1 MSIHRLSSIK
11 NPQELID
18 DYFTT
23 GEQVYKFD
31 SIIDQFEG
39 RFVHLSLSRDG
50 LLLFW
55 KQYKA
60 NKVIGSEFCYIDD
73 IIDVFSGCCA
83 EHSRR
88 QGIHQKV
95 HTVLILFIS
104 NICGQKRIIQQHE
117 LDGYITKTLGGT
129 FVAEKCMLS
138 THFLTVM
145 YGADAVSPNALIF
158 LIDSEQNAVRWL
170 NEIRR
175 LSVKALKELS
185 LQGCFYYW
193 QRLFT
198 KIRYSTNTDQVS
210 INDILD
216 AVLFTK
222 NKEDRK
228 DIEKSLK
235 TLSAFHNKEA
245 ISVDEITN
253 DFIFSCYCCICGRT
267 DVDYI
272 FHKKFAGKEKV
283 DAEHFAKYLKEEHY
297 DPRLNELLYPSP
309 TSQIAQCLIN
319 EMNGSGEQVKQL
331 TKESFLRF
339 LLSEYNIGMHR
350 DHLMLKEENMHKP
363 LSHYFINSSHNTY
376 LRGYQVNSKS
386 SVEMYRYV
394 LLSGCRSIELDCWD
408 GSGGEPII
416 THGPSQLTRVTPVL
430 FKDVIMAIAETAFV
444 ISEFPVILS
453 LENHCSMKQQKKIA
467 LYCREIFGNFLLT
480 EPLSNYPIKQGVSL
494 PSPNAL
500 RKKILIKNK
509 KISSGETED
518 FFSRSI
524 TSVSQS
530 VVESDL
536 SESETSEKDDI
547 LHQNGANT
555 QENSQNSV
563 VARELS
569 DLVNYMR
576 AMGKFTS
583 FTDCESK
590 QMSYGIFSMN
600 ESRAYELVKENPIE
614 FVNHNKKQI
623 TRVYPKGKRV
633 DSSNFWPI
641 KFWNCGCQMT
651 AINMQTPDIPFQMNV
666 AFFEQNGHSG
676 YVPKPSLMRKADAK
690 FNPFEMHTMD
700 LVVPAYLSVT
710 VISAQMLS
718 FACERRPS
726 TYAEVNFYGHFND
739 LSRFSKRKYRTRI
752 VMDNGINPV
761 YMDFCEESFKFEK
774 VRSIQPGFRHIPLRN
789 AHSHPLGP
797 VSLFVLFL
805 VHDYIDDGSLSLMFL
820 QLQLKCNHLFKK
832 ISDTFIVPDLV
843 NTLQNPIEAMK
854 KIMESEEAASAALI
868 NPIDTMKQREKMLVA
883 LEESEPK
890 SLSTESTIWDLVEE
904 GKEFSSMDHGQ
915 NLENN
920 AALLLK
926 MRSTSAESELAK
938 EGSIC
943 EDGIKSFNFDKWN
956 VSEKLKERFYLDD
969 MEIRFLREGE
979 LASSRKVVKLE
990 KSFKKK
996 YEDIL
1001 NLVDGSSKKKPISS
1015 AMRNVHEDAFI
1026 IYAKYE
1032 KERTELIISLAEQN
1046 RKKLIKRLNMAYK
1059 YESKQLTRLNHQ
1071 KRYAEQWSATRTE
1084 GTEELRG
1091 KYVKLGV
1098 EEQRRL
1104 NKSKE
1109 KRLKEI
1115 DENFELLKHEIEV
1128 RMEQRLG
1135 KAVSVLHDL

>member
-1 MSIHRLSSIK
+1 MPKRNVKAFIPFEAFSYIMI
-11 NPQELID
+11 NVQELLK
-18 DYFTT
+18 YA
-23 GEQVYKFD
+23 
-31 SIIDQFEG
+31 
-39 RFVHLSLSRDG
+39 R
-50 LLLFW
+50 
-55 KQYKA
+55 
-60 NKVIGSEFCYIDD
+60 
-73 IIDVFSGCCA
+73 
-83 EHSRR
+83 
-88 QGIHQKV
+88 
-95 HTVLILFIS
+95 IL
-104 NICGQKRIIQQHE
+104 Q
-117 LDGYITKTLGGT
+117 LDGYIKKTLGGT

-158 LIDSEQNAVRWL
+158 LIDSEHNVVRWL

-210 INDILD
+210 IN
-216 AVLFTK
+216 
-222 NKEDRK
+222 
-228 DIEKSLK
+228 
-235 TLSAFHNKEA
+235 AFVFIYLH
-245 ISVDEITN
+245 ISVKWVPH
-253 DFIFSCYCCICGRT
+253 FLFSILLKLMN
-267 DVDYI
+267 VDI
-272 FHKKFAGKEKV
+272 PFAGKEKV

-319 EMNGSGEQVKQL
+319 EMNGSEEQVKQL

-444 ISEFPVILS
+444 VSEFPVILS

-509 KISSGETED
+509 KIT
-518 FFSRSI
+518 
-524 TSVSQS
+524 SQS
-530 VVESDL
+530 VMESDL
-536 SESETSEKDDI
+536 SESESSEKGLKI
-547 LHQNGANT
+547 LFLIFKSFIISKELQ
-555 QENSQNSV
+555 V

-583 FTDCESK
+583 FTECESKFSFSCDKIAGK

-690 FNPFEMHTMD
+690 FNPFETHTMD

-797 VSLFVLFL
+797 VSLFVLLL
-805 VHDYIDDGSLSLMFL
+805 VHDYIDDGSLS
-820 QLQLKCNHLFKK
+820 
-832 ISDTFIVPDLV
+832 T
-843 NTLQNPIEAMK
+843 NPIEAMK

-890 SLSTESTIWDLVEE
+890 SLSTESTIWDVLEE
-904 GKEFSSMDHGQ
+904 GKEYSSVDHGQ
-915 NLENN
+915 NLGNS

-943 EDGIKSFNFDKWN
+943 EDGMKSFNFDKWN

-969 MEIRFLREGE
+969 MEIRFLNEDE

-990 KSFKKK
+990 KNFKKK
-996 YEDIL
+996 YEAIL
-1001 NLVDGSSKKKPISS
+1001 NLLDGSSKQKPISS
-1015 AMRNVHEDAFI
+1015 AMRNVHEDTFV

-1046 RKKLIKRLNMAYK
+1046 RKKLIKRLDMA
-1059 YESKQLTRLNHQ
+1059 ESKQLTRLNHQ
-1071 KRYAEQWSATRTE
+1071 KRYAEQCSATRTE

-1115 DENFELLKHEIEV
+1115 DENFELLKHEIEI
-1128 RMEQRLG
+1128 RMEQVRLR
-1135 KAVSVLHDL
+1135 KAISVLHGP

>member
-1 MSIHRLSSIK
+1 MSIHRLPSTKKS
-11 NPQELID
+11 PELID
-18 DYFTT
+18 NYFTT
-23 GEQVYKFD
+23 GERVYKFD
-31 SIIDQFEG
+31 SIIDQIEG
-39 RFVHLSLSRDG
+39 HFVHLSLSNDG

-55 KQYKA
+55 KQYKGDE
-60 NKVIGSEFCYIDD
+60 VIASEFYYTDD

-83 EHSRR
+83 ENSRR
-88 QGIHQKV
+88 EGIHQK
-95 HTVLILFIS
+95 
-104 NICGQKRIIQQHE
+104 
-117 LDGYITKTLGGT
+117 LDGYIRKTFGDT
-129 FVAEKCMLS
+129 FVAKKSTLS

-145 YGADAVSPNALIF
+145 CGIDAVTPNALIF
-158 LIDSEQNAVRWL
+158 FIDCEKSVIRWL
-170 NEIRR
+170 NELRR

-185 LQGCFYYW
+185 LRGCFYYW

-198 KIRYSTNTDQVS
+198 KIKHFTNTDQISV
-210 INDILD
+210 NDILD

-228 DIEKSLK
+228 EIEKSLK
-235 TLSAFHNKEA
+235 TLSIFHSKET

-283 DAEHFAKYLKEEHY
+283 DAEHFAKYLKDEHY

-309 TSQIAQCLIN
+309 TPQIAQYLID
-319 EMNGSGEQVKQL
+319 EMSRNGTGEQL

-350 DHLMLKEENMHKP
+350 DHLILKEENMHKP

-408 GSGGEPII
+408 GSDGEPII

-430 FKDVIMAIAETAFV
+430 FKDVIIAIAETAFV
-444 ISEFPVILS
+444 VSEFPVILS
-453 LENHCSMKQQKKIA
+453 LENHCSVKQQRKIA
-467 LYCREIFGNFLLT
+467 LYCRKIFGNFLLT
-480 EPLSNYPIKQGVSL
+480 EPLSDYPIKQGVSL

-509 KISSGETED
+509 KNDNTETED
-518 FFSRSI
+518 IFNKSI
-524 TSVSQS
+524 SSTSQNAA
-530 VVESDL
+530 ENDL
-536 SESETSEKDDI
+536 SESESSEKDDVVN
-547 LHQNGANT
+547 QNGVNMQT
-555 QENSQNSV
+555 QSQNSV
-563 VARELS
+563 VAHELS

-576 AMGKFTS
+576 ALGKFTS

-590 QMSYGIFSMN
+590 QMCYGIFSMN
-600 ESRAYELVKENPIE
+600 ESRAYELVKEDPIE
-614 FVNHNKKQI
+614 FVNHNKRQI

-666 AFFEQNGHSG
+666 AFFEQNGRSG

-710 VISAQMLS
+710 IISAQMLS
-718 FACERRPS
+718 FACEKRPS

-752 VMDNGINPV
+752 VMDNGINPN
-761 YMDFCEESFKFEK
+761 YMDFCKEGFKFEK
-774 VRSIQPGFRHIPLRN
+774 IIFPEMASIRLAVYEENGRLIGHCFLHVRSIQPGFRHVPLRN

-805 VHDYIDDGSLSLMFL
+805 VNDYIDDGSV
-820 QLQLKCNHLFKK
+820 N
-832 ISDTFIVPDLV
+832 LV
-843 NTLQNPIEAMK
+843 NALQNPIEAMK
-854 KIMESEEAASAALI
+854 KIAESEEALI
-868 NPIDTMKQREKMLVA
+868 NPIDSMKQREKMLVA
-883 LEESEPK
+883 LEECEPK
-890 SLSTESTIWDLVEE
+890 SLSPELTFWDIAEE
-904 GKEFSSMDHGQ
+904 GKEFSAMDNGQ
-915 NLENN
+915 NFENYAN
-920 AALLLK
+920 LLLK
-926 MRSTSAESELAK
+926 MKSISAESELAK
-938 EGSIC
+938 DAYIC
-943 EDGIKSFNFDKWN
+943 EDGMKPFNFDKWN
-956 VSEKLKERFYLDD
+956 MTNEKLKERFYLDD
-969 MEIRFLREGE
+969 MELKLLREDE
-979 LASSRKVVKLE
+979 LANSQKIVKL
-990 KSFKKK
+990 KKNFKKK
-996 YEDIL
+996 HKAIL
-1001 NLVDGSSKKKPISS
+1001 DLLDASFKQKSVCSTL
-1015 AMRNVHEDAFI
+1015 RNVHENAFA

-1032 KERTELIISLAEQN
+1032 KERTELILSLAEQN
-1046 RKKLIKRLNMAYK
+1046 KKKLIKQLDIAYK
-1059 YESKQLTRLNHQ
+1059 CESKQLTKLNHQ
-1071 KRYAEQWSATRTE
+1071 KRCAEQWNVVRTD
-1084 GTEELRG
+1084 GAELRG
-1091 KYVKLGV
+1091 KYVKLGL

-1109 KRLKEI
+1109 RRSKEI
-1115 DENFELLKHEIEV
+1115 DDNFELLKREIGV
-1128 RMEQRLG
+1128 RMEQRLR
-1135 KAVSVLHDL
+1135 KAVSILHGL

>member
-1 MSIHRLSSIK
+1 
-11 NPQELID
+11 
-18 DYFTT
+18 
-23 GEQVYKFD
+23 
-31 SIIDQFEG
+31 
-39 RFVHLSLSRDG
+39 
-50 LLLFW
+50 
-55 KQYKA
+55 
-60 NKVIGSEFCYIDD
+60 
-73 IIDVFSGCCA
+73 
-83 EHSRR
+83 
-88 QGIHQKV
+88 
-95 HTVLILFIS
+95 
-104 NICGQKRIIQQHE
+104 
-117 LDGYITKTLGGT
+117 
-129 FVAEKCMLS
+129 
-138 THFLTVM
+138 
-145 YGADAVSPNALIF
+145 
-158 LIDSEQNAVRWL
+158 
-170 NEIRR
+170 
-175 LSVKALKELS
+175 
-185 LQGCFYYW
+185 
-193 QRLFT
+193 
-198 KIRYSTNTDQVS
+198 
-210 INDILD
+210 
-216 AVLFTK
+216 
-222 NKEDRK
+222 
-228 DIEKSLK
+228 
-235 TLSAFHNKEA
+235 
-245 ISVDEITN
+245 
-253 DFIFSCYCCICGRT
+253 
-267 DVDYI
+267 
-272 FHKKFAGKEKV
+272 FAGKEKV

-480 EPLSNYPIKQGVSL
+480 EPLSNYP
-494 PSPNAL
+494 
-500 RKKILIKNK
+500 
-509 KISSGETED
+509 
-518 FFSRSI
+518 
-524 TSVSQS
+524 
-530 VVESDL
+530 
-536 SESETSEKDDI
+536 
-547 LHQNGANT
+547 
-555 QENSQNSV
+555 V

-805 VHDYIDDGSLSLMFL
+805 VHDYIDDGSL
-820 QLQLKCNHLFKK
+820 N
-832 ISDTFIVPDLV
+832 LV

>member
-1 MSIHRLSSIK
+1 MAINMLHLSSTVLLNIESQSFLEMMLQCCDHKRQDMSIHRLPSIK

-39 RFVHLSLSRDG
+39 RFVHLSLSHNG

-60 NKVIGSEFCYIDD
+60 NEVVGSEFCYIDD

-95 HTVLILFIS
+95 HTILILSVS
-104 NICGQKRIIQQHE
+104 NIIRIIQQHK
-117 LDGYITKTLGGT
+117 LDGYIKKTLGGT

-158 LIDSEQNAVRWL
+158 LIDSEHNVVRWL

-210 INDILD
+210 INAVKWVPHFLFSILLKLMNADIP
-216 AVLFTK
+216 
-222 NKEDRK
+222 
-228 DIEKSLK
+228 
-235 TLSAFHNKEA
+235 
-245 ISVDEITN
+245 
-253 DFIFSCYCCICGRT
+253 
-267 DVDYI
+267 
-272 FHKKFAGKEKV
+272 FAGKEKV

-319 EMNGSGEQVKQL
+319 EMNGSEEQVKQL

-444 ISEFPVILS
+444 VSEFPVILS

-509 KISSGETED
+509 KIT
-518 FFSRSI
+518 
-524 TSVSQS
+524 SQS
-530 VVESDL
+530 VMESDP
-536 SESETSEKDDI
+536 SESESSEKGLKI
-547 LHQNGANT
+547 LFLNFKSLIISKELQ
-555 QENSQNSV
+555 V
-563 VARELS
+563 IARELS

-583 FTDCESK
+583 FTECESKFSFSCDKIAGK

-690 FNPFEMHTMD
+690 FNPFETHTMD
-700 LVVPAYLSVT
+700 LVVPACLSVT

-797 VSLFVLFL
+797 VSLFVLLL
-805 VHDYIDDGSLSLMFL
+805 VHDYIDDGSL
-820 QLQLKCNHLFKK
+820 N
-832 ISDTFIVPDLV
+832 LV

-890 SLSTESTIWDLVEE
+890 SLSTESTIWDVLEE
-904 GKEFSSMDHGQ
+904 GKEYSSVDHGQ
-915 NLENN
+915 NLGNS

-943 EDGIKSFNFDKWN
+943 EDGMKSFNFDKWN

-969 MEIRFLREGE
+969 MEIRFLSEDE

-990 KSFKKK
+990 KNFKKK
-996 YEDIL
+996 YETIL
-1001 NLVDGSSKKKPISS
+1001 NLLDGSSKQKPISS
-1015 AMRNVHEDAFI
+1015 AMRNVHEDTFV

-1046 RKKLIKRLNMAYK
+1046 RKKLIKRLDMAYK

-1115 DENFELLKHEIEV
+1115 DENFELLKHEIEI
-1128 RMEQRLG
+1128 RMEQVRLR
-1135 KAVSVLHDL
+1135 KAISVLHGP

>member
-1 MSIHRLSSIK
+1 
-11 NPQELID
+11 
-18 DYFTT
+18 F
-23 GEQVYKFD
+23 
-31 SIIDQFEG
+31 
-39 RFVHLSLSRDG
+39 SLS
-50 LLLFW
+50 
-55 KQYKA
+55 
-60 NKVIGSEFCYIDD
+60 KV
-73 IIDVFSGCCA
+73 SG
-83 EHSRR
+83 
-88 QGIHQKV
+88 
-95 HTVLILFIS
+95 
-104 NICGQKRIIQQHE
+104 
-117 LDGYITKTLGGT
+117 
-129 FVAEKCMLS
+129 
-138 THFLTVM
+138 
-145 YGADAVSPNALIF
+145 
-158 LIDSEQNAVRWL
+158 NAV
-170 NEIRR
+170 I
-175 LSVKALKELS
+175 V
-185 LQGCFYYW
+185 
-193 QRLFT
+193 
-198 KIRYSTNTDQVS
+198 
-210 INDILD
+210 
-216 AVLFTK
+216 AVFQ
-222 NKEDRK
+222 NYNFR
-228 DIEKSLK
+228 
-235 TLSAFHNKEA
+235 
-245 ISVDEITN
+245 
-253 DFIFSCYCCICGRT
+253 
-267 DVDYI
+267 
-272 FHKKFAGKEKV
+272 FAGKEKV

-480 EPLSNYPIKQGVSL
+480 EPLSNYPVRRYFAPKWSEYTGEL
-494 PSPNAL
+494 TKL
-500 RKKILIKNK
+500 RLKTL
-509 KISSGETED
+509 
-518 FFSRSI
+518 
-524 TSVSQS
+524 
-530 VVESDL
+530 
-536 SESETSEKDDI
+536 
-547 LHQNGANT
+547 
-555 QENSQNSV
+555 V

-774 VRSIQPGFRHIPLRN
+774 IIFPEMASIRLAVYEDSGRLIGHCFLHASPLN
-789 AHSHPLGP
+789 SAGISAHSTSKCSQPP
-797 VSLFVLFL
+797 
-805 VHDYIDDGSLSLMFL
+805 IGS
-820 QLQLKCNHLFKK
+820 H
-832 ISDTFIVPDLV
+832 LV

>member
-88 QGIHQKV
+88 QGIHQK
-95 HTVLILFIS
+95 
-104 NICGQKRIIQQHE
+104 

-774 VRSIQPGFRHIPLRN
+774 IIFPEMASIRLAVYEDSGRLIGHCFLHVRSIQPGFRHIPLRN

-805 VHDYIDDGSLSLMFL
+805 VHDYIDDGSL
-820 QLQLKCNHLFKK
+820 N
-832 ISDTFIVPDLV
+832 LV

>member
-1 MSIHRLSSIK
+1 
-11 NPQELID
+11 
-18 DYFTT
+18 
-23 GEQVYKFD
+23 
-31 SIIDQFEG
+31 
-39 RFVHLSLSRDG
+39 
-50 LLLFW
+50 
-55 KQYKA
+55 
-60 NKVIGSEFCYIDD
+60 
-73 IIDVFSGCCA
+73 
-83 EHSRR
+83 
-88 QGIHQKV
+88 
-95 HTVLILFIS
+95 
-104 NICGQKRIIQQHE
+104 
-117 LDGYITKTLGGT
+117 
-129 FVAEKCMLS
+129 
-138 THFLTVM
+138 
-145 YGADAVSPNALIF
+145 
-158 LIDSEQNAVRWL
+158 
-170 NEIRR
+170 
-175 LSVKALKELS
+175 
-185 LQGCFYYW
+185 
-193 QRLFT
+193 
-198 KIRYSTNTDQVS
+198 
-210 INDILD
+210 
-216 AVLFTK
+216 
-222 NKEDRK
+222 
-228 DIEKSLK
+228 
-235 TLSAFHNKEA
+235 
-245 ISVDEITN
+245 
-253 DFIFSCYCCICGRT
+253 
-267 DVDYI
+267 
-272 FHKKFAGKEKV
+272 
-283 DAEHFAKYLKEEHY
+283 
-297 DPRLNELLYPSP
+297 
-309 TSQIAQCLIN
+309 
-319 EMNGSGEQVKQL
+319 
-331 TKESFLRF
+331 
-339 LLSEYNIGMHR
+339 
-350 DHLMLKEENMHKP
+350 
-363 LSHYFINSSHNTY
+363 
-376 LRGYQVNSKS
+376 
-386 SVEMYRYV
+386 MYRYV

-444 ISEFPVILS
+444 VSEFPVILS

-480 EPLSNYPIKQGVSL
+480 EPLSNYPVI
-494 PSPNAL
+494 
-500 RKKILIKNK
+500 
-509 KISSGETED
+509 
-518 FFSRSI
+518 
-524 TSVSQS
+524 
-530 VVESDL
+530 
-536 SESETSEKDDI
+536 
-547 LHQNGANT
+547 
-555 QENSQNSV
+555 
-563 VARELS
+563 ARELS

-583 FTDCESK
+583 FTECESKFSVFLSK

-690 FNPFEMHTMD
+690 FNPFETHTMD
-700 LVVPAYLSVT
+700 LVVPACLSVT

-797 VSLFVLFL
+797 VSLFVLLL
-805 VHDYIDDGSLSLMFL
+805 VHDYIDDGSL
-820 QLQLKCNHLFKK
+820 N
-832 ISDTFIVPDLV
+832 LV

-890 SLSTESTIWDLVEE
+890 SLSTESTIWDVLEE
-904 GKEFSSMDHGQ
+904 GKEYSSVDHGQ
-915 NLENN
+915 NLGNS

-943 EDGIKSFNFDKWN
+943 EDGMKSFNFDKWN

-969 MEIRFLREGE
+969 MEIRFLSEDE

-990 KSFKKK
+990 KNFKKK
-996 YEDIL
+996 YETIL
-1001 NLVDGSSKKKPISS
+1001 NLLDGSSKQKPISS
-1015 AMRNVHEDAFI
+1015 AMRNVHEDTFV

-1046 RKKLIKRLNMAYK
+1046 RKKLIKRLDMAYK

-1115 DENFELLKHEIEV
+1115 DENFELLKHEIEI
-1128 RMEQRLG
+1128 RMEQRLR
-1135 KAVSVLHDL
+1135 KAISVLHGP